1 MDASPETTQRT
12 GSPRFKN
19 PPVVETALGIQF
31 AELADFK
38 TSHFGLFYEH
48 IRDRYPIVK
57 DQPRLDPIIET
68 FPKAPRIPQF
78 KVRTTPRP
86 ERVWYENSEEG
97 SRLVQL
103 QPDRF
108 GFNWRKPSPDDAP
121 YPSYLKNS
129 RLCLDEFARFL
140 DMCKAEGFQV
150 QPDVCEVVYVN
161 QIWPQ
166 AGESLVELFA
176 TVFSGISW
184 QASDDWLP
192 APELVTLNRVFE
204 IGQQQG
210 RLYAEAGMAT
220 QKDGGDCIALKVTGR
235 VLHQSGDPAGVE
247 QSLKLAHDW
256 VVNGF
261 VSLTNATIRK
271 ERWGQTA

>member
-1 MDASPETTQRT
+1 MDASPETTKRT
-12 GSPRFKN
+12 GSPRFEN

-31 AELADFK
+31 AELSDFR
-38 TSHFGLFYEH
+38 TSHFGLFYER

-68 FPKAPRIPQF
+68 FPKAPRTPRFTIG
-78 KVRTTPRP
+78 TTPP
-86 ERVWYENSEEG
+86 PQRVWYENEEG

-108 GFNWRKPSPDDAP
+108 GFNWRKPSKEAT
-121 YPSYLKNS
+121 YPSYTENS
-129 RLCLDEFARFL
+129 RLCLDEFRHLLEFC
-140 DMCKAEGFQV
+140 DEEGLQV
-150 QPDVCEVVYVN
+150 RPDTCEVVYVN
-161 QIWPQ
+161 QIWPNP
-166 AGESLVELFA
+166 GESLIELFA
-176 TVFSGISW
+176 NVFSGIRW
-184 QASDDWLP
+184 QTGDDWLP
-192 APELVTLNRVFE
+192 APDLVMLNRVFE

-220 QKDGGDCIALKVTGR
+220 QKERGDCIALKMIGR
-235 VLHQSGDPAGVE
+235 VLHTSRDPAGVE